1 MSDPSTRVTAPHDPK
16 GRLISIFVGAVLL
29 PSLALSY
36 VSIEFVPQ
44 LAKANKEMGFKR
56 AANTLADIEKD
67 LARAAQA
74 KATEAAQAVGWE
86 RLLDGRDYVI
96 AIALETAGLDGHIFD
111 TLHLE
116 GASSL
121 RRGWTPHERGTQTPR
136 DILAGLEPIPPRT
149 EDAMPWMDPAGKV
162 SGVLRF
168 GFKPGF
174 IRSQLIPDYFAHDF

>member
-36 VSIEFVPQ
+36 VSVEFVPQ

-74 KATEAAQAVGWE
+74 KALEAAQAVGWE
-86 RLLDGRDYVI
+86 RLLELGSHQEAKRKGE
-96 AIALETAGLDGHIFD
+96 L
-111 TLHLE
+111 
-116 GASSL
+116 
-121 RRGWTPHERGTQTPR
+121 
-136 DILAGLEPIPPRT
+136 RT
-149 EDAMPWMDPAGKV
+149 EGKQYV
-162 SGVLRF
+162 VREGDVINVLF
-168 GFKPGF
+168 NV
-174 IRSQLIPDYFAHDF
+174 